1 MPTSTRVRGR
11 VLAFAFSL
19 AVVTYLDRIC
29 ISAAAPFIMEDLHLS
44 LLQMSVVF
52 SAFTLAYS
60 LFEIPSGWLG
70 DVKGPRRVLT
80 RIVLWWSAFTML
92 TGAAQGLTSLVTIRF
107 LFGAGEAGAFP
118 NVARSFSRWFPVRE
132 RGRANGV
139 MFLGSRVGGMLSA
152 PIALLLVT
160 RWGWRASFVFFG
172 ALGIV
177 WAAAWYAWYRDR
189 PEDHPD
195 VSADELAW
203 IQQNQAVTRPIEG
216 RGAERPAPHAA
227 RPFPASAREKGER
240 ATARLTEAPEA
251 QRRQGRDRVEGTPWR
266 ALLTSRNLYAICA
279 MYFAFGY
286 GLYFYFTWL
295 PTYLIKVLGFSLLS
309 GGLFAAL
316 PFLLA
321 GIADLGGGWLTDY
334 LARTRGLR
342 VARCHLGFA
351 AFLTCAALVFAST
364 LSVPSIAKAVLLA
377 FALASADLALGACWA
392 TPIDIAPDHAG
403 VITGFMNTLGNLGGM
418 VGPLV
423 VGFAVER
430 WGSWTFA
437 FYITAIVY
445 ACGAVAWLAIDPT
458 KAILRESR
466 PATT

>member
-1 MPTSTRVRGR
+1 VGTSQLAVKEPSTRVRGR
-11 VLAFAFSL
+11 VLAFAFLL

-29 ISAAAPFIMEDLHLS
+29 ISSAAPYIMEDLHLS
-44 LLQMSVVF
+44 LVQMSVVF

-80 RIVLWWSAFTML
+80 RIVLWWSGFTML
-92 TGAAQGLTSLVTIRF
+92 TAAARGMNSLVAIRF

-132 RGRANGV
+132 RGRANGA

-152 PIALLLVT
+152 PVALLLVT
-160 RWGWRASFVFFG
+160 RWGWRTSFVVFG

-177 WAAAWYAWYRDR
+177 WAAAWHTWYRDR
-189 PEDHPD
+189 PEDHPA
-195 VSADELAW
+195 VNAEELAW
-203 IQQNQAVTRPIEG
+203 IQQDGAVENPG
-216 RGAERPAPHAA
+216 
-227 RPFPASAREKGER
+227 
-240 ATARLTEAPEA
+240 
-251 QRRQGRDRVEGTPWR
+251 GTPWR

-309 GGLFAAL
+309 GGLLASL
-316 PFLLA
+316 PFLFA
-321 GIADLGGGWLTDY
+321 GVADLAGGWLTDH

-342 VARCHLGFA
+342 VGRCYLGFA
-351 AFLTCAALVFAST
+351 AFLTCASLVFAST
-364 LSVPSIAKAVLLA
+364 LPVPSVAKAVLLA
-377 FALASADLALGACWA
+377 LALASADLALGACWA
-392 TPIDIAPDHAG
+392 VPIDIAPDHAG

-423 VGFAVER
+423 VGFAAER
-430 WGSWTFA
+430 LGSWTFA
-437 FYITAIVY
+437 FYITAAVY
-445 ACGAVAWLAIDPT
+445 AGGAVAWLAIDPT
-458 KAILRESR
+458 LGIRK
-466 PATT
+466 

>member
-11 VLAFAFSL
+11 VLAFAFAL

-29 ISAAAPFIMEDLHLS
+29 ISAAAPFIMEELHLS

-92 TGAAQGLTSLVTIRF
+92 TGAAQGLKSLVTIRF

-177 WAAAWYAWYRDR
+177 WATAWYAWYRDR
-189 PEDHPD
+189 PEEHPD
-195 VSADELAW
+195 VNADELAW
-203 IQQNQAVTRPIEG
+203 IRQD
-216 RGAERPAPHAA
+216 RGPEPPATDVA
-227 RPFPASAREKGER
+227 RPFK
-240 ATARLTEAPEA
+240 
-251 QRRQGRDRVEGTPWR
+251 DRGHVEGTPWR
-266 ALLTSRNLYAICA
+266 ALLASRNLYAICA

-295 PTYLIKVLGFSLLS
+295 PTYLIKVLGFSLLG

-321 GIADLGGGWLTDY
+321 GIADLVGGWLTDY

-364 LSVPSIAKAVLLA
+364 LPVPSIGKAVLLA
-377 FALASADLALGACWA
+377 VALASADLALGACWA
-392 TPIDIAPDHAG
+392 APIDIAPDHAG

-423 VGFAVER
+423 VGYAVER
-430 WGSWTFA
+430 WGSWNFA

-445 ACGAVAWLAIDPT
+445 ACGAVAWLGIDPT
-458 KAILRESR
+458 KTILRESR

>member
-1 MPTSTRVRGR
+1 MPPSTRVRGR
-11 VLAFAFSL
+11 VLAFAFLL

-29 ISAAAPFIMEDLHLS
+29 ISAAAPFIMDDLHLTV
-44 LLQMSVVF
+44 LQMSVVF

-92 TGAAQGLTSLVTIRF
+92 TGAAQGLRSLVVIRF

-118 NVARSFSRWFPVRE
+118 NIARSFSRWFPVRE

-139 MFLGSRVGGMLSA
+139 MFLGSRIGGMLSA
-152 PIALLLVT
+152 PIALVLVT
-160 RWGWRASFVFFG
+160 RWGWRASFVLFG
-172 ALGIV
+172 TLGIV

-189 PEDHPD
+189 PEERAD
-195 VSADELAW
+195 VSPDELAW
-203 IQQNQAVTRPIEG
+203 IHQD
-216 RGAERPAPHAA
+216 AA
-227 RPFPASAREKGER
+227 RPLHAGDGDVSR
-240 ATARLTEAPEA
+240 
-251 QRRQGRDRVEGTPWR
+251 TPWR
-266 ALLTSRNLYAICA
+266 TLLTSRNLYAICA

-295 PTYLIKVLGFSLLS
+295 PTYLIKVLGFSLMS

-321 GIADLGGGWLTDY
+321 GIADVVGGWLTDY

-351 AFLTCAALVFAST
+351 AFLTCGALVFAST
-364 LSVPSIAKAVLLA
+364 MPLAPTGKATLLA
-377 FALASADLALGACWA
+377 LALASADLALGACWA
-392 TPIDIAPDHAG
+392 APIDIAPDHAG

-423 VGFAVER
+423 VGYAVDR
-430 WGSWTFA
+430 WGSWNFA

-445 ACGAVAWLAIDPT
+445 VSGAVAWLAIDPT
-458 KAILRESR
+458 RRLLRESR

>member
-1 MPTSTRVRGR
+1 MPTATRVRGR
-11 VLAFAFSL
+11 VLAFAFLL

-29 ISAAAPFIMEDLHLS
+29 ISAAAPFIMEELQLS
-44 LLQMSVVF
+44 VLQMSVVF

-70 DVKGPRRVLT
+70 DVKGPRQVLT

-92 TGAAQGLTSLVTIRF
+92 TGAARGLYSLVAIRF

-118 NVARSFSRWFPVRE
+118 NVAHSFSRWFPVRE

-139 MFLGSRVGGMLSA
+139 MFLGSRIGGMLSA
-152 PIALLLVT
+152 PIALLLVS

-177 WAAAWYAWYRDR
+177 WAAAWFGWYRDR
-189 PEDHPD
+189 PEEHPD
-195 VSADELAW
+195 VNAEELAW
-203 IQQNQAVTRPIEG
+203 IRQD
-216 RGAERPAPHAA
+216 RGADEVPAVQNHVAA
-227 RPFPASAREKGER
+227 QS
-240 ATARLTEAPEA
+240 
-251 QRRQGRDRVEGTPWR
+251 TPWR
-266 ALLTSRNLYAICA
+266 ALLASRNLYAICA

-295 PTYLIKVLGFSLLS
+295 PTYLIKVLGFSLLG

-321 GIADLGGGWLTDY
+321 GIADLVGGVLTDA
-334 LARTRGLR
+334 LARTHGLR
-342 VARCHLGFA
+342 VARCFLGFG
-351 AFLTCAALVFAST
+351 AFFSCAVLVLAST
-364 LSVPSIAKAVLLA
+364 VAGPPIAKAILLA

-392 TPIDIAPDHAG
+392 APIDIAPDHAG

-423 VGFAVER
+423 VGYAVER
-430 WGSWTFA
+430 LGSWNVA

-445 ACGAVAWLAIDPT
+445 ASGAVAWLAIDPRVPIVS
-458 KAILRESR
+458 ADGI
-466 PATT
+466 PAFQKRTAEGAVP